1 MLDNNES
8 LTGSKEMLDLDGD
21 EAVQGNERSLPCVE
35 FAEMMQRKFMERNL
49 DFIYLYLPSSTHP
62 NF

>member
-8 LTGSKEMLDLDGD
+8 FTGSEEMLDMDD
-21 EAVQGNERSLPCVE
+21 EGVQGNERSLPCVE
-35 FAEMMQRKFMERNL
+35 FAEMMQRKFMEYNV
-49 DFIYLYLPSSTHP
+49 DFIYLYLPSSTRP